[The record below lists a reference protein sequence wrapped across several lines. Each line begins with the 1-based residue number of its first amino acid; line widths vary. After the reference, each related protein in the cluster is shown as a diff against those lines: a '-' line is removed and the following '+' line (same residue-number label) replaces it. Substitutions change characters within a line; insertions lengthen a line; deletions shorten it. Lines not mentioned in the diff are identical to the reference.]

1 MIEIETKFA
10 CRRYP
15 VVLALVLAVGIVSCQ
30 GKHSRV
36 AVQNEE
42 ETSSPQLASMVRMAD
57 PAAKTQLISGFY
69 AVENNSWRW
78 TAGKFSALLRT
89 PPGAAQ
95 GGATVTFAFTIPDI
109 IVQKLGPISLTA
121 MVNGMVLKT
130 EQYEKPG
137 TATFAA
143 DLLPAMLTTDSVKVD
158 FVLDK
163 SLPPGTDK
171 RELGVIATSVGIS
184 PK

>member
-1 MIEIETKFA
+1 MIEMETKLA
-10 CRRYP
+10 SRRTSG
-15 VVLALVLAVGIVSCQ
+15 VLLFVLAVGSMACQ

-42 ETSSPQLASMVRMAD
+42 ESSPQLASVVRMAD
-57 PAAKTQLISGFY
+57 ASAKTQLVSGFY
-69 AVENNSWRW
+69 GLENNSWRW
-78 TAGKFSALLRT
+78 TSGKFSAMLRT

-95 GGATVTFAFTIPDI
+95 SGATVTLAFTVPEVI
-109 IVQKLGPISLTA
+109 IQKLGPISLTA

-130 EQYEKPG
+130 EQYEKTG
-137 TATFAA
+137 TEIFTA

-171 RELGVIATSVGIS
+171 RELGLIATSVGIS

>member
-1 MIEIETKFA
+1 MIEMEIK
-10 CRRYP
+10 RP
-15 VVLALVLAVGIVSCQ
+15 VVLLLVLAAGIVSCQ

-42 ETSSPQLASMVRMAD
+42 ETSPQLASVVRMAD
-57 PAAKTQLISGFY
+57 SAAKTQLISGFY
-69 AVENNSWRW
+69 GLENNSWRW

-89 PPGAAQ
+89 PAGAAQ
-95 GGATVTFAFTIPDI
+95 GGATVTFAFTVPDVSI
-109 IVQKLGPISLTA
+109 QKLGPISLTA

-137 TATFAA
+137 MEIFAA
-143 DLLPAMLTTDSVKVD
+143 DLLPAMLATDSVKVD

-163 SLPPGTDK
+163 TLPPGTDK